1 MTIFSMLMNLNE
13 LQFSTACQSV
23 PISVTGFKCTSCGQC
38 SRQYIPL
45 TLAYART
52 IHKFQGQSAG
62 PVDAG
67 KIPNVFEC
75 IVCDPDENQYEG
87 KALGL
92 LYTAVSR
99 ATTLGDDD
107 GRNSA
112 IYFTGDS
119 MKNGD
124 RIRCLGKKKNSMD
137 DFVNI
142 ARRERWVQHLRHNTK
157 TFTKSKNHQKSI
169 LKWAE
174 SKQYS
179 YDTLYNRI
187 NQYTEAFSN
196 SN

>member
-1 MTIFSMLMNLNE
+1 M
-13 LQFSTACQSV
+13 
-23 PISVTGFKCTSCGQC
+23 PIPVTGFKCTTCGQC
-38 SRQYIPL
+38 TRRYIPL

-62 PVDAG
+62 PVDTG

-75 IVCDPDENQYEG
+75 IVCDPDENKYEG

-99 ATTLGDDD
+99 ATTLGNDD
-107 GRNSA
+107 GKDSA

-124 RIRCLGKKKNSMD
+124 RIRCLGRKKNSMD
-137 DFVNI
+137 DFKNI
-142 ARRERWVQHLRHNTK
+142 VRRERWVEHLKRNTK
-157 TFTKSKNHQKSI
+157 PFTKSQTHQKYI

-174 SKQYS
+174 NSQYS
-179 YDTLYNRI
+179 YDTLYSRI
-187 NQYTEAFSN
+187 NQYTEACSI
-196 SN
+196 